1 MKQHHYIRGEGQFR
15 VSRNQ
20 IYENTGNRTKDRL
33 VVEVLKN
40 GARRTGPGLAW
51 ETMELFEAVPERQMD
66 EAIGF
71 WRNRD
76 PDNEPKVIM
85 PGDKFE
91 TSFSVAGTHPDCVTE
106 LPDLKS
112 QLNLD
117 ADAQPVVPDSE
128 MVDIDD
134 PERYVNRFDK

>member
-1 MKQHHYIRGEGQFR
+1 MKQYQYYYVPTRDQFR

-20 IYENTGNRTKDRL
+20 IYENTGNPLKDRL

-91 TSFSVAGTHPDCVTE
+91 TSFSVAGTQPDYVTE
-106 LPDLKS
+106 LLINS
-112 QLNLD
+112 RC
-117 ADAQPVVPDSE
+117 E
-128 MVDIDD
+128 
-134 PERYVNRFDK
+134 